1 MWGHT
6 MGVVGRSARVEGL
19 PVWLASGAMSSSAPA
34 GPEGD
39 GEPRRLAP
47 CEGEDCA
54 GGGGACTPRPGW
66 IRVAEGGL
74 PLCVERAWL
83 AMRLGPWR
91 QIGWALVVHPVVP
104 FAINLLS
111 QIQVYR
117 AGRGRSE

>member
-1 MWGHT
+1 MGSGGPDSTRRGLAWG
-6 MGVVGRSARVEGL
+6 GKLSD
-19 PVWLASGAMSSSAPA
+19 AMSLSAPA

-54 GGGGACTPRPGW
+54 GEGSMHP
-66 IRVAEGGL
+66 VAMVDQSGRGGL

-83 AMRLGPWR
+83 AMWLGPWR
-91 QIGWALVVHPVVP
+91 QIGCAPVVHPVVP
-104 FAINLLS
+104 FAINILS